1 MNTQRVNNSNRC
13 IEHEM
18 LLSQCD
24 GDFSRYQSDVTTGR
38 KDSGL
43 VNSRGWSFRSS
54 FSTRASCH

>member
-13 IEHEM
+13 IKHEM
-18 LLSQCD
+18 LLSQRD
-24 GDFSRYQSDVTTGR
+24 SDFSQSDVTTG
-38 KDSGL
+38 DGGL